1 MKRLHIHILFFLA
14 ALACLA
20 ALLISVQQRDGVVAV
35 NRTIVTPPMEGDTAP
50 AGLVARG
57 IALAKTA
64 NDKAAQNAYQ
74 SAMANGAPEIQQM
87 ARYNLGN
94 LHLRQAIKMGVD
106 DRQALPLIE
115 LAKIQ
120 YREVLAN
127 EPDHWD
133 ARFNLERALW
143 LAPEREATK
152 QGHEAPH
159 TSERAATTMKVEHG
173 DLP

>member
-1 MKRLHIHILFFLA
+1 MKRLHVHIVFSVV
-14 ALACLA
+14 ALACVA
-20 ALLISVQQRDGVVAV
+20 ALLLAVQHRNAVAAV
-35 NRTIVTPPMEGDTAP
+35 NRAVAAPSLADDIAPTA
-50 AGLVARG
+50 LVAQG
-57 IALAKTA
+57 IAFAKTGD
-64 NDKAAQNAYQ
+64 DKAAQNAYQ
-74 SAMANGAPEIQQM
+74 GAMAKGTADIQQM

-94 LHLRQAIKMGVD
+94 LHLRQAIKMGAD

-143 LAPEREATK
+143 LAPELETTK

>member
-1 MKRLHIHILFFLA
+1 MKRLHVHIVFSVIA
-14 ALACLA
+14 TACLA
-20 ALLISVQQRDGVVAV
+20 ALLLGIQQRNAVVAV
-35 NRTIVTPPMEGDTAP
+35 NRAIAAPPMDGNTAP
-50 AGLVARG
+50 AALVAKG
-57 IALAKTA
+57 IALAKTGD
-64 NDKAAQNAYQ
+64 DKAAQNAYQ
-74 SAMANGAPEIQQM
+74 SAMPKGTPEVQQM

-94 LHLRQAIKMGVD
+94 LHLRQAIKMGAD

-143 LAPEREATK
+143 LAPELEATK
-152 QGHEAPH
+152 RGHEAPH